1 MQRRLGLN
9 MNIQEAYATAVALFE
24 QGRLPEVEQVCLA
37 IFRAAPRHAPTFE
50 LMGSLRQQ
58 QGRHVDAEHCFRQAL
73 SIDPDQPEAVFNLG
87 NLLMTLG
94 RSSEALPYYQRS
106 EQLLPGRPM
115 PGSNLGVALTDLGR
129 HTEAIEAIRRAL
141 AIQPDYAFARNNLA
155 MFLSLT
161 GKVAESIPEYRR
173 AIREAGGYP
182 NAEMGLLLALN
193 SLAEV
198 PCERIFEEHRAWG
211 LRTSALVATERMS
224 PMPDKTPGRVIRLG
238 LVSGDFRDHAV
249 ATFLEPLLVGLD
261 RHRFFIAGYSDV
273 RAPDAVT
280 ARLQGRCD
288 LWRPMYGMPDPA
300 WATQVA
306 VDRIDILVD
315 LGGHTAGAR
324 LSAFA
329 RRPAPVQV
337 SWLGY
342 PNTTGLPEMDWRITD
357 AIADPV
363 GEAELMHTERLARL
377 PTGAWCFRPHAET
390 PAVAT
395 REVDPAKPIVFGC
408 FNVPRKFDDAQLR
421 NWAGVLAAVPDSRLL
436 LKAEPFGDAGVRAT
450 TLGQLASVGIDPSR
464 VDFSAYL
471 PTRAAHL
478 AFYERI
484 DIALD
489 TYPYGG
495 TTTTCEALYMGVPLV
510 TLAGR
515 THASRVGQSLL
526 TRIGRTEW
534 VARDAQEFIRIARV
548 LAEDREG
555 LAKLRG
561 VLRAEMERSPLMDEA
576 MFAREMGEVLE
587 AMWTDWC
594 AHTD

>member
-1 MQRRLGLN
+1 
-9 MNIQEAYATAVALFE
+9 MNLQEAYATAVAMFE
-24 QGRLPEVEQVCLA
+24 QGRLAETEQICLA
-37 IFRAAPRHAPTFE
+37 IFRADPRHAATFE

-58 QGRHVDAEHCFRQAL
+58 QGRLVDAEHCFRQAL
-73 SIDPDQPEAVFNLG
+73 AIEPDHPEAVFNLG

-94 RSSEALPYYQRS
+94 RSAEALPYYQRS

-141 AIQPDYAFARNNLA
+141 KIQPDYVFARNNLA
-155 MFLSLT
+155 MFLALT
-161 GKVAESIPEYRR
+161 GKVAESVPEYRR

-198 PCERIFEEHRAWG
+198 PPEQVFEEHRTWG
-211 LRTSALVATERMS
+211 LRASALLAPERMR
-224 PMPDKTPGRVIRLG
+224 PMPDKTPGRVVRLG
-238 LVSGDFRDHAV
+238 FVSGDFRDHAV
-249 ATFLEPLLVGLD
+249 AAFLEPLLAHLD
-261 RHRFFIAGYSDV
+261 RSRFFVAGYSDV
-273 RAPDAVT
+273 RAPDALT

-288 LWRPMYGMPDPA
+288 LWRPMYGIPDPA
-300 WATQVA
+300 WAAQVA
-306 VDRIDILVD
+306 ADRIDILVD

-324 LSAFA
+324 LRAFA

-342 PNTTGLPEMDWRITD
+342 PNTTGLPEIDWRITD

-363 GEAELMHTERLARL
+363 GEADALHTEKLMRL
-377 PTGAWCFRPHAET
+377 PTGAWCFRPHADT

-395 REVDPAKPIVFGC
+395 RDPAPARPIVFGS

-421 NWAGVLAAVPDSRLL
+421 NWAAVLAAVPDSRLL
-436 LKAEPFGDAGVRAT
+436 LKAEPFGDAGVRAA
-450 TLGQLASVGIDPSR
+450 TLDRLASVGIEPSR
-464 VDFSAYL
+464 VDFSPYL

-478 AFYERI
+478 ACYERI

-495 TTTTCEALYMGVPLV
+495 TTTTCEALYMGVPVV
-510 TLAGR
+510 TLGGR

-526 TRIGRTEW
+526 TRIGRNEW
-534 VARDAQEFIRIARV
+534 VARDAQEFIRIAV
-548 LAEDREG
+548 G
-555 LAKLRG
+555 LANDRPGLDRLRAG
-561 VLRAEMERSPLMDEA
+561 LRAEMRASPLMDETA
-576 MFAREMGEVLE
+576 FAQVMGAAFES
-587 AMWTDWC
+587 MWRTFC
-594 AHTD
+594 GARG